1 MPLQPESKIIGTFY
15 IQKFSVDSITPQ
27 HMLAEIEFIT
37 EYNTNKPFLDS
48 KVKDCYSTSN
58 KYCNK
63 KGKEKLDIVEI
74 LVIVLALYCINW
86 RMEHWIGPLP
96 SEERLEAVG
105 GGNYLF
111 CMGLEVDGGILRKDE
126 STCL

>member
-1 MPLQPESKIIGTFY
+1 
-15 IQKFSVDSITPQ
+15 
-27 HMLAEIEFIT
+27 MLAEIEFIR
-37 EYNTNKPFLDS
+37 EYNTYKPFLDS

-86 RMEHWIGPLP
+86 RMEDWIGPLP